1 MKLSQSG
8 LLIWDVEFLKIK
20 TKNWLNEPSQ
30 NIQTQTSHHDLIP
43 TERISKQRNDELSVK
58 SEREPAWT
66 SRPQSPTESF
76 NKSNTSL
83 ILPPNVL
90 QSLRGQRS
98 HLQQHLYH
106 IKNQLCRTEP
116 SPTCGPDLSATL
128 CIVSYRSW
136 TEPSSRDSHL
146 LNVTRRRTTKK
157 GGRHCQLLTVEI
169 KQGI

>member
-43 TERISKQRNDELSVK
+43 TERISKQRNDELSLK

-66 SRPQSPTESF
+66 SRPQSPTESS

-90 QSLRGQRS
+90 QKPEVRGHTCSSTFTTLKTSSAEQNPAPPVDRTSAPLSVLFPTGAERS
-98 HLQQHLYH
+98 
-106 IKNQLCRTEP
+106 RAAE
-116 SPTCGPDLSATL
+116 TL
-128 CIVSYRSW
+128 TYW
-136 TEPSSRDSHL
+136 TWRGGG
-146 LNVTRRRTTKK
+146 RRRR
-157 GGRHCQLLTVEI
+157 GGDTANS
-169 KQGI
+169 

>member
-66 SRPQSPTESF
+66 SRPQSPPT
-76 NKSNTSL
+76 
-83 ILPPNVL
+83 
-90 QSLRGQRS
+90 
-98 HLQQHLYH
+98 
-106 IKNQLCRTEP
+106 
-116 SPTCGPDLSATL
+116 SPTRLSFYLQTSCRASEVRGHTCSSTFTTL
-128 CIVSYRSW
+128 KTSSAEQNPAPPVDRTSAPLSVLFPTGAERSRAAETLTYW
-136 TEPSSRDSHL
+136 TWRGGG
-146 LNVTRRRTTKK
+146 RRRR
-157 GGRHCQLLTVEI
+157 GGDTANS
-169 KQGI
+169 